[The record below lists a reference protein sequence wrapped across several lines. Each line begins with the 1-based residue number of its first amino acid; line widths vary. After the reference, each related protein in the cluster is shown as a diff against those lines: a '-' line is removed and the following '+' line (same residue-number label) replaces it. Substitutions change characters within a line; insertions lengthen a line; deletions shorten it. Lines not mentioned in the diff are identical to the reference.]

1 MGGEKY
7 MHTVDE
13 WILILRLFCQRE
25 LRELAGYW
33 CHPWRGRGERG
44 RQGERGE
51 RGEIR
56 EARGEWSTQ
65 QEGVDY
71 KQKLRNAEQ
80 VSCVH
85 TILVHTPQI
94 SCNTSHGS

>member
-1 MGGEKY
+1 MSSLEGE
-7 MHTVDE
+7 
-13 WILILRLFCQRE
+13 
-25 LRELAGYW
+25 
-33 CHPWRGRGERG
+33 RGEREAG

-51 RGEIR
+51 RGGIR
-56 EARGEWSTQ
+56 EARGEWFTKL
-65 QEGVDY
+65 EGVDY